1 MARIPAAHGVDYR
14 TAVASGRPAGVLAG
28 QVITRGEHGGGVLAA
43 AAGPGTRLGV
53 AGVIAGAG
61 FRCAP
66 PVGCPRGMI
75 SYRQDDGAWLDAAGD
90 HVPVVAASGPFAGLD
105 VEMRLC
111 MALEDL
117 WI

>member
-1 MARIPAAHGVDYR
+1 MG
-14 TAVASGRPAGVLAG
+14 
-28 QVITRGEHGGGVLAA
+28 GEHGGGVLAA

-61 FRCAP
+61 FGVP
-66 PVGCPRGMI
+66 PGWGCPDGLI
-75 SYRQDDGAWLDAAGD
+75 SYRNDDGAWLDAAGD
-90 HVPVVAASGPFAGLD
+90 HALGSGYAGPFAGLD

>member
-1 MARIPAAHGVDYR
+1 
-14 TAVASGRPAGVLAG
+14 
-28 QVITRGEHGGGVLAA
+28 
-43 AAGPGTRLGV
+43 
-53 AGVIAGAG
+53 
-61 FRCAP
+61 
-66 PVGCPRGMI
+66 MI

>member
-1 MARIPAAHGVDYR
+1 MP
-14 TAVASGRPAGVLAG
+14 
-28 QVITRGEHGGGVLAA
+28 E
-43 AAGPGTRLGV
+43 
-53 AGVIAGAG
+53 
-61 FRCAP
+61 
-66 PVGCPRGMI
+66 GMI

-90 HVPVVAASGPFAGLD
+90 HVPVVAASDPFAGLG